1 MNLLKISE
9 INTMNYI
16 ISNDELQQIVAEI
29 AVKHHIAIQDND
41 PLLVEITVQN
51 YLLSKFKKALEEHA
65 VTIDEQT
72 DVYIEQLK
80 SAITASQD
88 ALENARLTAEKDL
101 IKNAN
106 SIINGATGH
115 FSDIVKSE
123 IQQIEIPKDKSL
135 RWLLWCTLSFTVL
148 NLMLTLFLIG
158 KIFL

>member
-1 MNLLKISE
+1 
-9 INTMNYI
+9 MNYI

-29 AVKHHIAIQDND
+29 AVKHHIAIHAND

>member
-1 MNLLKISE
+1 MS
-9 INTMNYI
+9 MNYI

-115 FSDIVKSE
+115 FSDLVKSE
-123 IQQIEIPKDKSL
+123 IQQIEIPKDKFL

-148 NLMLTLFLIG
+148 NLMLTIFLIG

>member
-1 MNLLKISE
+1 
-9 INTMNYI
+9 MNYI

>member
-1 MNLLKISE
+1 
-9 INTMNYI
+9 MNYI

-115 FSDIVKSE
+115 FSELVKSE

-135 RWLLWCTLSFTVL
+135 RWLLWCTLSFTLL
-148 NLMLTLFLIG
+148 NLMLTIFLIG

>member
-1 MNLLKISE
+1 
-9 INTMNYI
+9 MNYI

-80 SAITASQD
+80 TSLTASQES
-88 ALENARLTAEKDL
+88 LENARQAAEKEL

-106 SIINGATGH
+106 SIINGATAH

-123 IQQIEIPKDKSL
+123 IQRIEIQKDNVLRYSIFSL
-135 RWLLWCTLSFTVL
+135 LSLTIL
-148 NLMLTLFLIG
+148 NMFLT
-158 KIFL
+158 IFLVFKFFL

>member
-1 MNLLKISE
+1 
-9 INTMNYI
+9 MNYI

-115 FSDIVKSE
+115 FSELVKSE

-135 RWLLWCTLSFTVL
+135 RCLLWCTLSFTVL
-148 NLMLTLFLIG
+148 NLMLTIFLIG

>member
-1 MNLLKISE
+1 MS
-9 INTMNYI
+9 MNYI

-65 VTIDEQT
+65 LTIDEQT

-148 NLMLTLFLIG
+148 NLMLTVFIIS

>member
-1 MNLLKISE
+1 
-9 INTMNYI
+9 MNYI
-16 ISNDELQQIVAEI
+16 ITNDELQQIVAEI

-51 YLLSKFKKALEEHA
+51 YLLSKFQKALEEHA
-65 VTIDEQT
+65 LTIDEQT

-148 NLMLTLFLIG
+148 NLMLTVFIIS

>member
-1 MNLLKISE
+1 
-9 INTMNYI
+9 MNYI

-80 SAITASQD
+80 TSLTASQES
-88 ALENARLTAEKDL
+88 LENARQTAEKEL

-106 SIINGATGH
+106 SIINGATEH
-115 FSDIVKSE
+115 FANIVKSE
-123 IQQIEIPKDKSL
+123 IQNIEIPTDNVL
-135 RWLLWCTLSFTVL
+135 RYTVWGLATLTIL
-148 NLMLTLFLIG
+148 NLLLTLFLVC
-158 KIFL
+158 KLFLM

>member
-1 MNLLKISE
+1 MS
-9 INTMNYI
+9 MNYI

-115 FSDIVKSE
+115 FSELVKSE

-135 RWLLWCTLSFTVL
+135 RWLLWCTLSFTLL
-148 NLMLTLFLIG
+148 NLMLTIFLIG

>member
-1 MNLLKISE
+1 
-9 INTMNYI
+9 MNYI
-16 ISNDELQQIVAEI
+16 ITNDELQQIVAEI
-29 AVKHHIAIQDND
+29 AVRHHIAIQDND

-51 YLLSKFKKALEEHA
+51 YLLSKFQKSLEEHA
-65 VTIDEQT
+65 LTIDEQT
-72 DVYIEQLK
+72 DIYIEQLK

-148 NLMLTLFLIG
+148 NLMLTVFIIS

>member
-1 MNLLKISE
+1 
-9 INTMNYI
+9 MNYI

-65 VTIDEQT
+65 LTIDEQT

-135 RWLLWCTLSFTVL
+135 RWLHEIFLIKNLL
-148 NLMLTLFLIG
+148 NLLNHLQLSLGIKDLVDLIH
-158 KIFL
+158 F

>member
-1 MNLLKISE
+1 
-9 INTMNYI
+9 MNYI
-16 ISNDELQQIVAEI
+16 ITNDELQQIVAEI

-80 SAITASQD
+80 SAITASQE

-123 IQQIEIPKDKSL
+123 IQHIEIPKDKSL
-135 RWLLWCTLSFTVL
+135 RYLLWCTFSFTLL
-148 NLMLTLFLIG
+148 NLMLTVCWLS
-158 KIFL
+158 

>member
-123 IQQIEIPKDKSL
+123 IQQIEIPKYKSL

>member
-1 MNLLKISE
+1 
-9 INTMNYI
+9 MNYI

-51 YLLSKFKKALEEHA
+51 YLLSKFQKALEEHA
-65 VTIDEQT
+65 LTIDEQT
-72 DVYIEQLK
+72 DIYIEQLK

-148 NLMLTLFLIG
+148 NLMLTVFIIS

>member
-1 MNLLKISE
+1 
-9 INTMNYI
+9 MNYI

-51 YLLSKFKKALEEHA
+51 YLLSKFRNALEEHA
-65 VTIDEQT
+65 VSIDEQT

-80 SAITASQD
+80 SAITASQE

-101 IKNAN
+101 IKHAN
-106 SIINGATGH
+106 SIINGATAH

-123 IQQIEIPKDKSL
+123 IQRIEIQKDNVLRYSIFSL
-135 RWLLWCTLSFTVL
+135 LSLTIL
-148 NLMLTLFLIG
+148 NMFLT
-158 KIFL
+158 IFLVFKFFL

>member
-1 MNLLKISE
+1 
-9 INTMNYI
+9 MNYI

-29 AVKHHIAIQDND
+29 AVRHHIAIQDND

-51 YLLSKFKKALEEHA
+51 YLLSKFQKALEEHA
-65 VTIDEQT
+65 LTIDEQT

-148 NLMLTLFLIG
+148 NLMLTVFIIS

>member
-1 MNLLKISE
+1 
-9 INTMNYI
+9 MNYI

-88 ALENARLTAEKDL
+88 ALENARMTAEKDL

-123 IQQIEIPKDKSL
+123 MQHIEIPKDKSL
-135 RWLLWCTLSFTVL
+135 RYLLWCTFSFTLL
-148 NLMLTLFLIG
+148 NLMFTVFLIG
-158 KIFL
+158 KIFFR

>member
-1 MNLLKISE
+1 
-9 INTMNYI
+9 MNYI
-16 ISNDELQQIVAEI
+16 ITNDELQQIVAEI

-51 YLLSKFKKALEEHA
+51 YLLFKFKKALEEHA

-88 ALENARLTAEKDL
+88 ALENARMTAEKDL

-123 IQQIEIPKDKSL
+123 IQHIEIPKDKSL
-135 RWLLWCTLSFTVL
+135 RYLLWCTFSFTLL
-148 NLMLTLFLIG
+148 NLMLTVFLIG
-158 KIFL
+158 KIFFR

>member
-1 MNLLKISE
+1 
-9 INTMNYI
+9 MNYI

-72 DVYIEQLK
+72 DVYIEELK
-80 SAITASQD
+80 TSLTASQES
-88 ALENARLTAEKDL
+88 LENARQVAEKDL

-106 SIINGATGH
+106 SIINGATEH
-115 FSDIVKSE
+115 FANIVKAE
-123 IQQIEIPKDKSL
+123 IQQIEIPKDNIL
-135 RWLLWCTLSFTVL
+135 RHTVWGLATLTIL
-148 NLMLTLFLIG
+148 NLLLTLFLVC
-158 KIFL
+158 KLFLM

>member
-1 MNLLKISE
+1 
-9 INTMNYI
+9 MNYI

-88 ALENARLTAEKDL
+88 ALDNARLTAEKDL

-148 NLMLTLFLIG
+148 NLMLTIFLIG

>member
-1 MNLLKISE
+1 
-9 INTMNYI
+9 MNYI

-29 AVKHHIAIQDND
+29 AVKHHIAIHDND

>member
-1 MNLLKISE
+1 
-9 INTMNYI
+9 MNYI
-16 ISNDELQQIVAEI
+16 ITNDELQQIVAEI

-41 PLLVEITVQN
+41 PLLVDITVQN
-51 YLLSKFKKALEEHA
+51 YLLSKFQKALEEHA
-65 VTIDEQT
+65 LTIDEQT

-148 NLMLTLFLIG
+148 NLMLTVFIIS